1 MQYIGKL
8 DKNKLGKFKPK
19 LITDEVILTDQI
31 LYEHILVKHLKEFL
45 QLKPYLKSIIENPDL
60 IIEDNRNENTIILLK
75 KILEINKNGRII
87 VKIAVAEDEVHPKN
101 SIITLM
107 RLNDRTWNQ
116 TIKNKGD
123 IIYKNC

>member
-75 KILEINKNGRII
+75 RILEINKIGRII
-87 VKIAVAEDEVHPKN
+87 VKIAVAEDKAHPKN

-116 TIKNKGD
+116 TIKNKGE
-123 IIYKNC
+123 IIYKKS

>member
-45 QLKPYLKSIIENPDL
+45 QLKSYLKSIIENPDL

-75 KILEINKNGRII
+75 RILEINKNGRII
-87 VKIAVAEDEVHPKN
+87 VKIAVAKDEAHPKN